1 MQNPPGPREIE
12 WTILS
17 LIKWATGY
25 FTAHGIDS
33 PRATAEILLATLLN
47 LKRIDLYL
55 RYDQPLLNSEL
66 SEFKSLI
73 KRRINKEPVAYII
86 GKKEFWSLEIEV
98 TPDVLIPRPDTETIV
113 EAALSRLGPVD
124 ASPASAG
131 QVLELGTG
139 SGAIVLA
146 LATERPAYRYFA
158 TDISLGALQVAK
170 KNARRHNLD
179 EAVQFIA
186 GNWLDPFSPNK
197 PVFDMIV
204 SNPPYIPTGD
214 IPGLQPEVSRFE
226 PMLALDG
233 RSDGLYAIQ
242 RIISSA
248 HPLLKPQ
255 GVLLLEMG
263 FNQKEAVI
271 ALIQQSG
278 RYHPFQIIKD
288 YAGHDRV
295 VVMHK
300 LSVFNCENRNNL
312 VQKED
317 LK

>member
-1 MQNPPGPREIE
+1 MQNPPVPREAE
-12 WTILS
+12 WTILN

-25 FTAHGIDS
+25 FTSHGIDS
-33 PRATAEILLATLLN
+33 PRATAEILLATLLK

-55 RYDQPLLNSEL
+55 RYDQPLLKSEL

-73 KRRINKEPVAYII
+73 KRRVNREPVAYII
-86 GKKEFWSLEIEV
+86 GKKEFWSLDLEV
-98 TPDVLIPRPDTETIV
+98 NPNVLIPRPDTETLV
-113 EAALSRLGPVD
+113 EAALSCLRSAD
-124 ASPASAG
+124 SSPDPAG

-146 LATERPAYRYFA
+146 LASERPAYRYVA
-158 TDISLGALQVAK
+158 TDISLKAIEIARR
-170 KNARRHNLD
+170 NARRHQL
-179 EAVQFIA
+179 ASVVQFVA

-197 PVFDMIV
+197 PVFDMIL
-204 SNPPYIPTGD
+204 SNPPYIPSED
-214 IPGLQPEVSRFE
+214 ISGLQPEVYRFE
-226 PMLALDG
+226 PLLALDG
-233 RSDGLYAIQ
+233 RSDGLHAIRQ
-242 RIISSA
+242 IIFSA

-271 ALIQQSG
+271 RLIQHCG
-278 RYHPFQIIKD
+278 HYHPFQIIKD

-300 LSVFNCENRNNL
+300 R
-312 VQKED
+312 KEG
-317 LK
+317 

>member
-1 MQNPPGPREIE
+1 MQNPPGPREAE

-17 LIKWATGY
+17 LLKWATGY
-25 FTAHGIDS
+25 FTSHGIDS
-33 PRATAEILLATLLN
+33 PRTTAEILLATVLN

-55 RYDQPLLNSEL
+55 RFDQPLSNSEL
-66 SEFKSLI
+66 SGFKFLI

-86 GKKEFWSLEIEV
+86 GKKEFWSLDLEIS
-98 TPDVLIPRPDTETIV
+98 PSVLIPRPDTETLV
-113 EAALSRLGPVD
+113 ETALNCLGPAD
-124 ASPASAG
+124 ALPG
-131 QVLELGTG
+131 PVHILELGTG

-146 LATERPAYRYFA
+146 LATERPAYRYIA
-158 TDISLGALQVAK
+158 TDISLSALQLAQ
-170 KNARRHNLD
+170 KNARRHQLD
-179 EAVQFIA
+179 AAVQFVA
-186 GNWLDPFSPNK
+186 GNWLDPFSPGQ
-197 PVFDMIV
+197 PVFDMIL
-204 SNPPYIPTGD
+204 SNPPYIPSGD
-214 IPGLQPEVSRFE
+214 ISGLQPEVRRFE

-233 RSDGLYAIQ
+233 RSDGLHAIRQ
-242 RIISSA
+242 IIFSA
-248 HPLLKPQ
+248 HPLLKPC

-271 ALIQQSG
+271 ELIRQSG
-278 RYHPFQIIKD
+278 HYHPYQIIKD

-312 VQKED
+312 LQKED

>member
-1 MQNPPGPREIE
+1 MQNPPGPREAE

-25 FTAHGIDS
+25 FTSHGIDS

-73 KRRINKEPVAYII
+73 KRRVNKEPVAYII
-86 GKKEFWSLEIEV
+86 GKKEFWSLELEV
-98 TPDVLIPRPDTETIV
+98 NPNVLIPRPDTETLV
-113 EAALSRLGPVD
+113 EAALSCLGPAD
-124 ASPASAG
+124 ALPA
-131 QVLELGTG
+131 QTVRVLELGTG

-146 LATERPAYRYFA
+146 LASERPAYRYIA
-158 TDISLGALQVAK
+158 TDISPNALQVAR
-170 KNARRHNLD
+170 KNARRHQLD
-179 EAVQFIA
+179 PAIRFVA
-186 GNWLDPFSPNK
+186 GNWLDPFSPEK
-197 PVFDMIV
+197 PVFDMIL
-204 SNPPYIPTGD
+204 SNPPYIPSGD
-214 IPGLQPEVSRFE
+214 ISDLQPEVSRFE

-233 RSDGLYAIQ
+233 RSDGLHAI
-242 RIISSA
+242 REIIFSA
-248 HPLLKPQ
+248 HLMLKSQ

-271 ALIQQSG
+271 RLIQQCG
-278 RYHPFQIIKD
+278 HYHPVQIIKD

-295 VVMHK
+295 VVMYK
-300 LSVFNCENRNNL
+300 LSVYNCENKNNL
-312 VQKED
+312 
-317 LK
+317 L

>member
-1 MQNPPGPREIE
+1 MQNPPGPREAE

-25 FTAHGIDS
+25 FTSHGIDS

-55 RYDQPLLNSEL
+55 RYDQPLLSSEL
-66 SEFKSLI
+66 SGFKALI
-73 KRRINKEPVAYII
+73 KRRLNREPVAYIT
-86 GKKEFWSLEIEV
+86 GKKDFWSLELEV
-98 TPDVLIPRPDTETIV
+98 TPDVLIPRPDTETLV
-113 EAALSRLGPVD
+113 EAALSCLGTAD
-124 ASPASAG
+124 ASPAPAG
-131 QVLELGTG
+131 KVLELGTG

-146 LATERPAYRYFA
+146 LAIERPAYRYFA
-158 TDISLGALQVAK
+158 TDISLAALQVAK
-170 KNARRHNLD
+170 SNARRHKLD
-179 EAVQFIA
+179 AAVQFIA
-186 GNWLDPFSPNK
+186 GNWLNPFSPNK

-204 SNPPYIPTGD
+204 SNPPYIPSGD
-214 IPGLQPEVSRFE
+214 ISGLQPEVTLFE
-226 PMLALDG
+226 PTQALDG
-233 RSDGLYAIQ
+233 RSDGLYAIR
-242 RIISSA
+242 RIIFSA
-248 HPLLKPQ
+248 YPLLKPQ

-271 ALIQQSG
+271 ALIQQSD

>member
-1 MQNPPGPREIE
+1 MQNPPGPREAE

-25 FTAHGIDS
+25 FTSHGIDS

-55 RYDQPLLNSEL
+55 RYDQPLIDSEL
-66 SEFKSLI
+66 SGFKSLI
-73 KRRINKEPVAYII
+73 KRRINREPVAYII
-86 GKKEFWSLEIEV
+86 GKKDFWSLDLEV
-98 TPDVLIPRPDTETIV
+98 NPNVLIPRPDTETLV
-113 EAALSRLGPVD
+113 EAALSCLE
-124 ASPASAG
+124 PADPLLNPAG
-131 QVLELGTG
+131 LVLELGTG

-146 LATERPAYRYFA
+146 LASERPAYRYVA
-158 TDISLGALQVAK
+158 TDISLSALQVAR
-170 KNARRHNLD
+170 KNARRHQLD
-179 EAVQFIA
+179 AAVQFVA

-204 SNPPYIPTGD
+204 SNPPYIPSGD
-214 IPGLQPEVSRFE
+214 ISGLQPEVSRFE
-226 PMLALDG
+226 PLLALDG
-233 RSDGLYAIQ
+233 RSDGLHAIRQ
-242 RIISSA
+242 IIFSA
-248 HPLLKPQ
+248 HPRLKPQ

-271 ALIQQSG
+271 ELIQQSG
-278 RYHPFQIIKD
+278 YYHPFQIIKD

-295 VVMHK
+295 VVMYK
-300 LSVFNCENRNNL
+300 LSVFNCENKNNL

>member
-1 MQNPPGPREIE
+1 MLNPPGPREAE
-12 WTILS
+12 WTILN
-17 LIKWATGY
+17 LLKWATGY
-25 FTAHGIDS
+25 FTSHGIDS

-55 RYDQPLLNSEL
+55 RYDQPLLKNEL

-73 KRRINKEPVAYII
+73 KRRVNREPVAYII
-86 GKKEFWSLEIEV
+86 GKKDFWSLDLEV
-98 TPDVLIPRPDTETIV
+98 NPNVLIPRPDTETLV
-113 EAALSRLGPVD
+113 EAALSCLGPVG
-124 ASPASAG
+124 SPANSVG

-146 LATERPAYRYFA
+146 MASERPAYRYVA
-158 TDISLGALQVAK
+158 TDISLKALDIART
-170 KNARRHNLD
+170 NARRHQLAS
-179 EAVQFIA
+179 AVSFVA

-197 PVFDMIV
+197 AIFDMIL
-204 SNPPYIPTGD
+204 SNPPYIPSGD
-214 IPGLQPEVSRFE
+214 IAGLQPEVNRFE

-233 RSDGLYAIQ
+233 QSDGLHAIRQ
-242 RIISSA
+242 IIFSA

-271 ALIQQSG
+271 QMIQQCG

-295 VVMHK
+295 VIVHK
-300 LSVFNCENRNNL
+300 TG
-312 VQKED
+312 
-317 LK
+317 

>member
-1 MQNPPGPREIE
+1 MKNPPGPREVE

-55 RYDQPLLNSEL
+55 RYDQPLSNSEL
-66 SEFKSLI
+66 SEFKLLI
-73 KRRINKEPVAYII
+73 KRRINREPVAYII
-86 GKKEFWSLEIEV
+86 GKKEFWSLELEV
-98 TPDVLIPRPDTETIV
+98 TPDVLIPRPDTETLV
-113 EAALSRLGPVD
+113 EAALSCLAPVD
-124 ASPASAG
+124 APAAPAG

-146 LATERPAYRYFA
+146 LASERPSYCYVA
-158 TDISLGALQVAK
+158 TDISLSALQVAK
-170 KNARRHNLD
+170 NNARRHQLD
-179 EAVQFIA
+179 AAVRFVA
-186 GNWLDPFSPNK
+186 GNWLDPFSPDK

-214 IPGLQPEVSRFE
+214 ISGLQPEVSRFE

-233 RSDGLYAIQ
+233 RSDGLHAIRQ
-242 RIISSA
+242 IIFSA

-255 GVLLLEMG
+255 GVLLIEMG

-271 ALIQQSG
+271 DLIRQSG
-278 RYHPFQIIKD
+278 HYHPFKIIKD

-295 VVMHK
+295 AVMQK
-300 LSVFNCENRNNL
+300 KSVFNCENRNNL

>member
-1 MQNPPGPREIE
+1 MQNPPVPREAE

-66 SEFKSLI
+66 SGFKSLI
-73 KRRINKEPVAYII
+73 KRRINREPVAYII
-86 GKKEFWSLEIEV
+86 GKKDFWSLELEI
-98 TPDVLIPRPDTETIV
+98 TPDVLIPRPDTETLV
-113 EAALSRLGPVD
+113 EAALSCLGPAD
-124 ASPASAG
+124 APPDPAG

-146 LATERPAYRYFA
+146 LASERPAYRYIA
-158 TDISLGALQVAK
+158 TDISLCSLQVAR
-170 KNARRHNLD
+170 KNARRHQLD
-179 EAVQFIA
+179 AAVQFVA
-186 GNWLDPFSPNK
+186 GNWLDPFSPDR

-204 SNPPYIPTGD
+204 SNPPYIPSGD

-233 RSDGLYAIQ
+233 RSDGLHAIR
-242 RIISSA
+242 RIIFSA
-248 HPLLKPQ
+248 HSLLKPQ

-263 FNQKEAVI
+263 FNQKSAV
-271 ALIQQSG
+271 AEVIQECG
-278 RYHPFQIIKD
+278 RYPRFHFLKD
-288 YAGHDRV
+288 YAGHNRV
-295 VVMHK
+295 VVIYK
-300 LSVFNCENRNNL
+300 T
-312 VQKED
+312 
-317 LK
+317 